1 MSQLKSTVEAAGAR
15 AGNAVKETAASPWAV
30 RLARFGLA
38 AKGVVYIVVGVL
50 AVQVALG
57 AGGRMTNKSG
67 ALQTILDQP
76 FGKVMLGAVAV
87 GLFGYVL
94 WRFVQAVSDPER
106 KGTGAKGLGIRAGY
120 IISGVVYAG
129 LAFAAV
135 RGVMSATGDAGG
147 GGDQTKSWTAW
158 LLSQPFGAWLVGII
172 GASIIGVGLFQFYK
186 AYSAKFREKFNLHEM
201 STTEDRWATRLGRFG
216 LAARGV
222 VFGIVGFFLIQAA
235 RTFDPNQAR
244 GIDGALQ
251 TLLQQSYGTILMG
264 VVAAGLVA
272 YGVYMLVEA
281 RYRRIRP
288 A

>member
-1 MSQLKSTVEAAGAR
+1 MSQLKSTVGAAGAR
-15 AGNAVKETAASPWAV
+15 AGNAVEETAASPWAV
-30 RLARFGLA
+30 MLARFGLA
-38 AKGVVYIVVGVL
+38 AKGIVYIVVGVL

-57 AGGRMTNKSG
+57 SGGRMTNKSG

-94 WRFVQAVSDPER
+94 WRFVQALTDPER

-120 IISGVVYAG
+120 ILSGIVYAG
-129 LAFAAV
+129 LALAAV

-147 GGDQTKSWTAW
+147 GGDQTKSWTGW

-201 STTEDRWATRLGRFG
+201 STTEDLWATRLGRFG

-244 GIDGALQ
+244 GLDGALR